1 MRRCC
6 RTRRLPDRGDER
18 EEPSLPELSFEALFV
33 QIIAPIAAESL
44 AEARR

>member
-33 QIIAPIAAESL
+33 QIIAPIVAESL